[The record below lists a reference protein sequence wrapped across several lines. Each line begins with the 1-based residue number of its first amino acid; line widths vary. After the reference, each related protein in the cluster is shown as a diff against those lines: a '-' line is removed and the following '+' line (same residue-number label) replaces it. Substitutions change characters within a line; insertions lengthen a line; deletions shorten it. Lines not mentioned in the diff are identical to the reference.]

1 MKVIYR
7 MDAKFQD
14 LKSSVQ
20 NIDVVIYR
28 VNRKL
33 FVENVVNVLLDNILK
48 MNNVHCPSDALNA
61 MIRLGD
67 TGRLKF
73 AHLQAKQ
80 RVHVSIHVSDALKVL
95 FNSVFLTSQTS
106 QKGNQSS
113 IGTLVQS
120 KSYTA
125 LSLQ

>member
-80 RVHVSIHVSDALKVL
+80 RVHVEYDGGKETSKRARFQLESAQVDLEYSVYKELAKHAPLVSLHG
-95 FNSVFLTSQTS
+95 Q
-106 QKGNQSS
+106 
-113 IGTLVQS
+113 
-120 KSYTA
+120 
-125 LSLQ
+125 